1 MNVIFDV
8 GNVLIRWAPERAVA
22 HVFPDP
28 AEAMAYLH
36 RVGFF
41 DWNYQQ
47 DGGRSWEDGLATLEA
62 AHPGQAVPLA
72 AYRER
77 FALTIDA
84 PIDGSWALAER
95 LVEAG
100 HRLFAITNFAAY
112 LWPVAVDLHPRLA
125 SIFDD
130 VVVSGE
136 VKMLKP
142 GPGIFDCLLRRNAL
156 NPAQCLFIDDS
167 PANVEGA
174 RAVGMMAHHFTTPE
188 GLADALVSLGLLQG
202 D

>member
-28 AEAMAYLH
+28 AEAMAYLR

-47 DGGRSWEDGLATLEA
+47 DGGRSWEDGLAALEA
-62 AHPGQAVPLA
+62 AHPGQAAPLA

-77 FALTIDA
+77 FVLTIDA

-142 GPGIFDCLLRRNAL
+142 GPEIFDCLLRRNAL

-188 GLADALVSLGLLQG
+188 GLADALVSMGLLQG